1 MRRRLYSRSKDHRPK
16 KDAAAVRQMLAEK
29 NAGRVRSGASSSG
42 NRKKDSVSVGGE
54 GSLSGKVRL
63 FTFSLAFHR

>member
-1 MRRRLYSRSKDHRPK
+1 MRRRLYSRSKDHHPK
-16 KDAAAVRQMLAEK
+16 KDAAAVRLALAEK
-29 NAGRVRSGASSSG
+29 KAGSSG

-54 GSLSGKVRL
+54 GSLSGKMRL